1 MKKAIVIFLKKL
13 AYNLYSK
20 LFITT
25 DLGFYFFVGL
35 FVFLVKTGYV
45 YEAYMFDYSQLMVKL
60 FLFIIDLV
68 TPSFSPEV
76 SLMCM
81 ILLLVALYIY
91 GYIKELIT
99 SSVTTVVILVVVIIG
114 YLVYILKKHYLQK

>member
-1 MKKAIVIFLKKL
+1 MQKAIVIFLKKL

-35 FVFLVKTGYV
+35 FVLLVKTGYV
-45 YEAYMFDYSQLMVKL
+45 YEAYMFDYSQLMVKI

-76 SLMCM
+76 NLMCM

-99 SSVTTVVILVVVIIG
+99 STTVVILVVVIIG